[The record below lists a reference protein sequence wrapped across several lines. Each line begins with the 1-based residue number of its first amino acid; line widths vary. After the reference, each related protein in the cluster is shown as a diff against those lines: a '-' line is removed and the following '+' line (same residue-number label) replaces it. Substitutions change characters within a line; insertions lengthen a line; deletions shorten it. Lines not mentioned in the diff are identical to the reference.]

1 MIKRV
6 NCSSCG
12 ITLEV
17 PQRNGE
23 PFRVFHCPNCNH
35 QLRATFSDPQPNAQA
50 ETVYGGMKGVSLE
63 KPSDDENLTVFPQAK
78 SERPGTL
85 HCGKEAY
92 SLHLGRN
99 LVGRK
104 SKSSN
109 ADVQIPTDDLQMS
122 REHVIINVMKIS
134 DGRIKALVRN
144 YKEHVATSI
153 NGMPL
158 NADDEVVLTNG
169 IDLKLGNTSITY
181 IEE

>member
-23 PFRVFHCPNCNH
+23 QIRVFHCPNCSH
-35 QLRATFSDPQPNAQA
+35 QLRVTFGDPQPDAQA
-50 ETVYGGMKGVSLE
+50 ETVYGGMQGVNIE
-63 KPSDDENLTVFPQAK
+63 EPSDDENLTVFPKAK
-78 SERPGTL
+78 SEKPGTL
-85 HCGKEAY
+85 HCGTEIY

-109 ADVQIPTDDLQMS
+109 ADVQIPTDDLEMS
-122 REHVIINVMKIS
+122 REHVIINIMKIS

-144 YKEHVATSI
+144 YKKNVVTSV
-153 NGMPL
+153 NGIAL
-158 NADDEVVLTNG
+158 EIDDEVVLTDRA
-169 IDLKLGNTSITY
+169 DLKLGNTSITY